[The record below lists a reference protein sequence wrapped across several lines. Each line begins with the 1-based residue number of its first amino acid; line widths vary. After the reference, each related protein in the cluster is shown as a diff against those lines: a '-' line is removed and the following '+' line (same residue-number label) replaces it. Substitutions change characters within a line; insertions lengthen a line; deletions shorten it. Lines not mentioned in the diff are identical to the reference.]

1 MSLYSFAKRILK
13 TVKQKELIPI
23 VEAVPSKELLD
34 KKTVLITGG
43 TGGIGFAIAK
53 ALVSNGGG
61 RVVLSGTNET
71 KLEFCK
77 KQLDKIFAGSC
88 EVLPID
94 MNDVASFSKKI
105 EEAVKLFGSFNVLV
119 HCAGVHTENVDFWT
133 MTGDEFDRVMDI
145 NLKGA
150 YFICQSVGK
159 YFCDNKIKG
168 KIVLVSSSRG
178 SEPAWS
184 PYGISKWGM
193 NGMVKGLAQIFSK
206 YGINVNAVAP
216 GSTATSLLGYKNG
229 ESISSEE
236 NAAGRMI
243 MPEEV
248 SNLVSLLASDA
259 GNMINGE
266 VIHISAGRGVFDIR

>member
-23 VEAVPSKELLD
+23 VEAVPSKELLN
-34 KKTVLITGG
+34 KKTALITGG

-61 RVVLSGTNET
+61 RVILSGTNET
-71 KLEFCK
+71 KLEYCK
-77 KQLDKIFAGSC
+77 NQLDEISAGRC
-88 EVLPID
+88 TVLPID
-94 MNDVASFSKKI
+94 MNDVDSFPKKI
-105 EEAVKLFGSFNVLV
+105 EEATKLFGSFDVLV
-119 HCAGVHTENVDFWT
+119 HSAGVHTENVDFWT

-145 NLKGA
+145 NLKA
-150 YFICQSVGK
+150 SYFMCQSAGN
-159 YFCDNKIKG
+159 YFRQNKIKG

-206 YGINVNAVAP
+206 YGINVNAVAL
-216 GSTATSLLGYKNG
+216 GSTATALLGYKLG
-229 ESISSEE
+229 EDISSDE
-236 NAAGRMI
+236 NFAGRLV

-248 SNLVSLLASDA
+248 SSLVSLLASDA
-259 GNMINGE
+259 GNMIDGE
-266 VIHISAGRGVFDIR
+266 IFHISAGRGIFDIR

>member
-1 MSLYSFAKRILK
+1 MSLYSFAKKI
-13 TVKQKELIPI
+13 VKSLRKRELIPI
-23 VEAVPSKELLD
+23 IKAMPSDSLLNN
-34 KKTVLITGG
+34 KTVLITGG
-43 TGGIGFAIAK
+43 TGGIGSAVAELF
-53 ALVSNGGG
+53 VRGG
-61 RVVLSGTNET
+61 VKVILSGRSEE
-71 KLEFCK
+71 KLESAK
-77 KQLDKIFAGSC
+77 KKLNSISAESC

-94 MNDVASFSKKI
+94 MKDISSFPQKVKEASKI
-105 EEAVKLFGSFNVLV
+105 FGSFDVLV
-119 HCAGVHTENVDFWT
+119 HCSGVHTENVDFWT
-133 MTGDEFDRVMDI
+133 MTESEFDRVMNI
-145 NLKGA
+145 NLKGC
-150 YFICQSVGK
+150 YFMCQAVGK
-159 YFCDNKIKG
+159 YFCDSKIKG
-168 KIVLVSSSRG
+168 KIVLISSSRG

-206 YGINVNAVAP
+206 HGITVNAVAP